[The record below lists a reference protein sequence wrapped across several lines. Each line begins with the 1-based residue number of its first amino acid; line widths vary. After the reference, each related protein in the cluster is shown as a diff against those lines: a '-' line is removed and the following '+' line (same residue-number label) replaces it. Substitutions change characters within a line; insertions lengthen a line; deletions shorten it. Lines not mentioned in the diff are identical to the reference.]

1 MKFYWKLI
9 TRILMEDPS
18 SVAEPKL
25 FNFWLQFQLASTF
38 FLTLAPALG
47 LYAYITVPV
56 PLKNG
61 GNFGLTTKKLPYT
74 LKVMPVWQTR
84 LEEKEQISN
93 ATGILFVCS
102 NIDLKKEKIL
112 QETWIFL
119 ISRMLCC

>member
-9 TRILMEDPS
+9 TRILMEDQS

-25 FNFWLQFQLASTF
+25 FNFLLQFQLASTF

-74 LKVMPVWQTR
+74 LKVMPVWQSGSCPS
-84 LEEKEQISN
+84 LEEKAQFSN
-93 ATGILFVCS
+93 VTAGLFQHCF
-102 NIDLKKEKIL
+102 KERK
-112 QETWIFL
+112 QNTWRYMNFSIKEA
-119 ISRMLCC
+119 